1 MKCLLSNHKGN
12 ELEINNGN
20 KTGDRKCFL
29 REQGSKNKSQERLQ
43 FWMIIN
49 MKTSSDMMNHQVD
62 VSFLVIVLRFIC
74 QVFLQDMYLG
84 HSTQC
89 DIMI

>member
-1 MKCLLSNHKGN
+1 MPSLRPQGI
-12 ELEINNGN
+12 ELEINNRN

-29 REQGSKNKSQERLQ
+29 REQGSKNKSQEQLQ
-43 FWMIIN
+43 FWVIVY
-49 MKTSSDMMNHQVD
+49 MKSSSDMINHHVD
-62 VSFLVIVLRFIC
+62 VSFLVVVLRFIC
-74 QVFLQDMYLG
+74 QVFLLDMYHG